1 MRAYS
6 TDLRER
12 VVDAYEAAE
21 GTVRELADQYKLTKN
36 TVENWLSLVRS
47 TGSVAPRAHGGG
59 VAATISG
66 DRLDVL
72 CRLVGEDD
80 DATLDEL
87 RRRLEKE
94 CHIKTSRAAVSRAL
108 LKAKF
113 TRKRRRSTRT
123 SGTAPTSSRP
133 VPRSA
138 GSKPPA
144 ILRRAS
150 SSTNSGST
158 ST

>member
-12 VVDAYEAAE
+12 VVDAYKA
-21 GTVRELADQYKLTKN
+21 GVGSVRELADLFTLAKN
-36 TVENWLSLVRS
+36 TVENWLGLMRS
-47 TGSVAPRAHGGG
+47 TGGVAPRAHGGG

-66 DRLDVL
+66 DRLHTL
-72 CRLVGEDD
+72 CRLVGEHD

-87 RRRLEKE
+87 RDRLEQE

-108 LKAKF
+108 RKAQF

-123 SGTAPTSSRP
+123 SATGPTSSRP
-133 VPRSA
+133 EPRSA
-138 GSKPPA
+138 RSKPPA
-144 ILRRAS
+144 IPRRAS
-150 SSTNSGST
+150 SSTSSGST